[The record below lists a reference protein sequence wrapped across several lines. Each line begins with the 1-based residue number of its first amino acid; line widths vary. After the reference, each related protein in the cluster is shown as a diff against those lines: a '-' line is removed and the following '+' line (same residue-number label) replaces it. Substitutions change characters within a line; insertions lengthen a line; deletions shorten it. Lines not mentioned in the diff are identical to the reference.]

1 MGIIGTI
8 IAGLII
14 ALLARAIKPGNDAMG
29 WIWTILLGIGGAI
42 IGGLIAGAIG
52 AGTDGIVMQLIF
64 GTIGAIILLVIA
76 EFIRKQM
83 NKA

>member
-1 MGIIGTI
+1 
-8 IAGLII
+8 
-14 ALLARAIKPGNDAMG
+14 MG

-76 EFIRKQM
+76 EFIRKQT